1 MMSMKVLIRWN
12 YKGVC
17 VHINKIL
24 RSTQHWVVA
33 EMPLCRD
40 RPGSDIHQCPICYPP
55 ASVQPIPESTRRRMM
70 AWLVIAWSFRRCIVA
85 YLRSGAIWHILWQA
99 SLEFLPAFEPLC
111 CLRNIPWLGMLNS
124 TPPGLS
130 VHTRAKEDAL
140 TTHLLQDGKEW
151 PGIIRDH
158 IFCFLSQSHMGF
170 FSLSL

>member
-1 MMSMKVLIRWN
+1 M
-12 YKGVC
+12 
-17 VHINKIL
+17 NKIL
-24 RSTQHWVVA
+24 RSTQHWVA
-33 EMPLCRD
+33 AKMRLCRD

-55 ASVQPIPESTRRRMM
+55 ALVQLIPESTRRRMM

-130 VHTRAKEDAL
+130 VYTRAKEEAL
-140 TTHLLQDGKEW
+140 TTHLLQDGKKW
-151 PGIIRDH
+151 PAIIRDH
-158 IFCFLSQSHMGF
+158 IFSLFI